1 MSKNDPFVTFFSFL
15 IVKRQ
20 KFADLFK
27 NCFIEEMSGKDYV
40 SMLRG
45 REVGALGDV
54 SPKGS
59 EPKETWGD
67 KGREGTPKN

>member
-1 MSKNDPFVTFFSFL
+1 
-15 IVKRQ
+15 
-20 KFADLFK
+20 
-27 NCFIEEMSGKDYV
+27 
-40 SMLRG
+40 MLRG
-45 REVGALGDV
+45 VGALGDV